1 VACCTLFWFTGSPLP
16 CIALGLGISALSE
29 IRRNGLAGHWQAITG
44 IVRGV
49 IAIVAGTGI
58 LIANVA
64 MMS

>member
-1 VACCTLFWFTGSPLP
+1 MLFWFTGSPLP
-16 CIALGLGISALSE
+16 CIALGLGISTRSE

-58 LIANVA
+58 LIADVA